1 MSMSETIRTYINVV
15 VMTAVAIILGMLFG
29 DSIRYFLGTN
39 PDAVATNAFNDRM
52 SLVKEIFTEEMDTFQ
67 VTTPGLVNGEY
78 EDFRVIRNKNG
89 NYKVVHADGTVT
101 DLSFFDAEIA
111 DSIVYLFETQSDA
124 VRNSADYA
132 GDPITDVAME
142 LLTFKKDAT
151 TMDEVKFYYYSSEH
165 GYIAVIYA
173 DKDSIT
179 NRMDIVTLS
188 TLDDYDDGWGIEYSF
203 TE

>member
-15 VMTAVAIILGMLFG
+15 VMTAVAIILGLLFG

-39 PDAVATNAFNDRM
+39 PDAVATNVFNDRM
-52 SLVKEIFTEEMDTFQ
+52 SLVKEIFTEEIDHFQ
-67 VTTPGLVNGEY
+67 IATPGLVNGEY

-89 NYKVVHADGTVT
+89 DYKVIRADGTVT
-101 DLSFFDAEIA
+101 DLSFFDDETA
-111 DSIVYLFETQSDA
+111 DSIVYLFETQSNA
-124 VRNSADYA
+124 VRNSADFA

-151 TMDEVKFYYYSSEH
+151 TMDEVKFYYYYSDH
-165 GYIAVIYA
+165 GYIAVIYT
-173 DKDSIT
+173 DKESIT
-179 NRMDIVTLS
+179 SRMDIVTLS